1 MSEFVAITDTPFRIQ
16 RGADIDKD
24 FDFDLRNPD
33 ISKSSVLMF
42 RLNTFETETGLV
54 ILTVKIN
61 GEGVMTQHPD
71 QLFGGDAHRTLHEVV
86 APGILR
92 PGENNI
98 EFSVS
103 TDTPDLA
110 RVSDVVLLWQSTRSF
125 LFPQFLRA
133 FGG

>member
-1 MSEFVAITDTPFRIQ
+1 MSNFVVITDAPFTIQ
-16 RGADIDKD
+16 RGSDIDKD
-24 FDFDLRNPD
+24 FDFNLRSPD
-33 ISKSSVLMF
+33 VSESSVLMF

-61 GEGVMTQHPD
+61 GQGVMTQHPD

-92 PGENNI
+92 PGDNNI

-103 TDTPDLA
+103 TNAPGLA
-110 RVSDVVLLWQSTRSF
+110 RVSDVVLMWQQTSGSRFSRF
-125 LFPQFLRA
+125 LFSR
-133 FGG
+133 